1 MPFSIKRLTTAVFFA
16 VTLCSV
22 STLSIAQEQSKP
34 PAAPAA
40 LETVQPNDEQL
51 ERYISAARKVAA
63 VAQEYQPQL
72 EQAEDEA
79 DRQQIMQEAD
89 DKMVS
94 AVQDDG
100 FSVEEYNGISLAI
113 QQDAELRNKV
123 EQMLEE

>member
-16 VTLCSV
+16 VTLGSV
-22 STLSIAQEQSKP
+22 STLSFAQEQSTP

-40 LETVQPNDEQL
+40 PETVQPTDEQL